1 MRPPIK
7 DIVVIIDHPH
17 GRLEIPLQEWI
28 EQGPGPRDLLRPI
41 AARSAETGE
50 PLPLTV
56 IPRRYRNSFLTRSLV
71 RMKLL
76 KKPWP

>member
-1 MRPPIK
+1 MK

-17 GRLEIPLQEWI
+17 GRLEVPLEQWI
-28 EQGPGPRDLLRPI
+28 EQGPGSRDLLRPV
-41 AARSAETGE
+41 AAKSAKTGE

-56 IPRRYRNSFLTRSLV
+56 IPMPYRNSPLTRLLV